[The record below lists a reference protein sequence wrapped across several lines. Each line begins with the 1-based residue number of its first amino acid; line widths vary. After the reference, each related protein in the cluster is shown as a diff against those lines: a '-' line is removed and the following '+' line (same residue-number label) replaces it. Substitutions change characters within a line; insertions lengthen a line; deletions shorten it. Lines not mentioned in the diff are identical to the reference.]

1 MSAPADIAM
10 QTKPAGERAANEVP
24 NARCLEI
31 GIVNN
36 MPDATLAATERQFK
50 TLIDHAAAGRRVR
63 VRFLA
68 LPGIARG
75 EAAARHINES
85 YGDIDAL
92 TRDKLD
98 GLIITGCEPKAAS
111 LADEPYWPG
120 LTRLID
126 WAADHT
132 RSTIF
137 SCLAAHAAVLH
148 LDGIKR
154 VPVGRKYSGVFE
166 CAVMTD
172 DPLTWGLGP
181 TLHIPH
187 SRLNDLD
194 AGALSAR
201 NYRTLSAS
209 PKIGVDIFVK
219 QHGSLFVFLQ
229 GHPEYDADSLL
240 REYRRDV
247 TRFLRGER
255 RDFPASPE
263 NYFDAPL
270 EGHLSSFA
278 DRVTSGR
285 SRQPHRELASLLDGV
300 HPAKTWRSSATGLYR
315 NWVDGLAIGM

>member
-1 MSAPADIAM
+1 MSASADIAM
-10 QTKPAGERAANEVP
+10 QTKPSEERAAD
-24 NARCLEI
+24 AQSLEI

-50 TLIDHAAAGRRVR
+50 ALIDHATAGRRVR
-63 VRFLA
+63 VRFFA
-68 LPGIARG
+68 LPGITRG
-75 EAAARHINES
+75 EGAARHIKETYS
-85 YGDIDAL
+85 DLDEL

-98 GLIITGCEPKAAS
+98 GLIITGCEPKAPS

-148 LDGIKR
+148 LDGISR
-154 VPVGRKYSGVFE
+154 VPVGRKYSGIFE
-166 CAVMTD
+166 CAVVTD
-172 DPLTWGLGP
+172 DPLTRGLGP

-194 AGALSAR
+194 PAALSAR
-201 NYRTLSAS
+201 DYRVLSAS
-209 PKIGVDIFVK
+209 PKVGADIFVK
-219 QHGSLFVFLQ
+219 RLGSLFVFLQ
-229 GHPEYDADSLL
+229 GHPEYDSESLL

-255 RDFPASPE
+255 PDFPAFPE
-263 NYFDAPL
+263 NYFDASL
-270 EGHLSSFA
+270 EGRLSSFA
-278 DRVTSGR
+278 ERVADGR
-285 SRQPHRELASLLDGV
+285 SRQPHRELTSLLDGL
-300 HPAKTWRSSATGLYR
+300 HPARTWRASATGLYR
-315 NWVDGLAIGM
+315 NWMDGLSTRT

>member
-1 MSAPADIAM
+1 MSAPADIAT
-10 QTKPAGERAANEVP
+10 QTKPSEERPAA
-24 NARCLEI
+24 AQCFEI

-50 TLIDHAAAGRRVR
+50 ALIDHAAAGRRVR
-63 VRFLA
+63 VRFFA

-75 EAAARHINES
+75 EGAARHINET
-85 YGDIDAL
+85 YGGLDEL
-92 TRDKLD
+92 TNDRLD

-111 LADEPYWPG
+111 LADEPYWPS

-154 VPVGRKYSGVFE
+154 VPVGRKYSGIFE
-166 CAVMTD
+166 CAVMAD
-172 DPLTWGLGP
+172 DPLTRGLGP
-181 TLHIPH
+181 ALHIPH

-194 AGALSAR
+194 ADALSAG
-201 NYRTLSAS
+201 NYRALSAS
-209 PKIGVDIFVK
+209 PKIGVDTFVK
-219 QHGSLFVFLQ
+219 QRGSLFLFLQ
-229 GHPEYDADSLL
+229 GHPEYDAESLL

-255 RDFPASPE
+255 PDFPAFPE

-270 EGHLSSFA
+270 EGHLASFA
-278 DRVTSGR
+278 DRVTNGR

-300 HPAKTWRSSATGLYR
+300 HPAKTWRASATGLYR
-315 NWVDGLAIGM
+315 NWMDGLAPRS

>member
-10 QTKPAGERAANEVP
+10 QIKPSEEQVAGAQCV
-24 NARCLEI
+24 EI

-50 TLIDHAAAGRRVR
+50 ALIDHAAAGRRVR
-63 VRFLA
+63 VRFFA

-75 EAAARHINES
+75 EGAARHINET
-85 YGDIDAL
+85 YGGLDEL
-92 TRDKLD
+92 TNDRLD

-111 LADEPYWPG
+111 LADEPYWPS

-154 VPVGRKYSGVFE
+154 VPVGRKYSGIFE
-166 CAVMTD
+166 CAVMGD
-172 DPLTWGLGP
+172 DPLTRGLGP
-181 TLHIPH
+181 ALHIPH

-194 AGALSAR
+194 AVALSAHD
-201 NYRTLSAS
+201 YCVLSTS

-219 QHGSLFVFLQ
+219 RLGSLFVFLQ
-229 GHPEYDADSLL
+229 GHPEYDAESLL

-255 RDFPASPE
+255 ADFPAFPE
-263 NYFDAPL
+263 NYFDAAL

-300 HPAKTWRSSATGLYR
+300 HPAKTWRASATGLYR
-315 NWVDGLAIGM
+315 NWMDGLAPRS